1 MKKLL
6 LFLAVV
12 LMGMSMMAQST
23 YTMIASE
30 SELSAGDK
38 VILVG
43 FDNDGNAFVM
53 SYQKPNNRHAVAIDV
68 TGGTVTTT
76 VATNPS
82 SQTEAFELT
91 VGGASGAWTF
101 FDELNNGYL
110 YAPGGGNYLKT
121 QTTLDD
127 KGKWDLEIEEDGFK
141 PVSNGGVEQN
151 IMRYNVTST
160 LFGCYKS
167 SSNVNGLIYIFKEGG
182 APVIYPEPSEY
193 PSTFYSTVEGTS
205 VTLDWTDAGG
215 AQLPQKYLVLAS
227 TGSITVPTDG
237 TPVANSD
244 LAKNVNYGVEMVTFD
259 NLASGTAYNF
269 AIFPYTNS
277 GANIDYKTDG
287 DYPTASGTTPE
298 VFELFYEGFDNDLGQ
313 FTAFN
318 TVGEQEWIWA
328 THNDVNYA
336 YMNGYADGSAHE
348 NEDWLI
354 SSNIEIT
361 ENVNLE
367 FRTAMKFNGEPLRV
381 LIAVDFE
388 DGMNPDE
395 DPVQWCDITELF
407 TFSTGN
413 FDWVESGMVDITY
426 YIQTLEPSGDYFRVA
441 FIYNST
447 DALASSWEIDYVRV
461 TKAVYSVNDNEA
473 AKFDLYPNPAND
485 VLRINAEANAMVEI
499 IDMAGRKVMSVNVT
513 EGENVINVAEL
524 TSGVYFVKMNG
535 AVVKFVKR

>member
-388 DGMNPDE
+388 DGMNPAE

-441 FIYNST
+441 FVYNST

-499 IDMAGRKVMSVNVT
+499 LDMAGRKVMSVNVT

-535 AVVKFVKR
+535 TVVKFVKR

>member
-1 MKKLL
+1 
-6 LFLAVV
+6 
-12 LMGMSMMAQST
+12 MGMSMMAQST

-426 YIQTLEPSGDYFRVA
+426 YIQTLEPSGNYFRVA

-499 IDMAGRKVMSVNVT
+499 LDMAGRKVMSVNVT

>member
-499 IDMAGRKVMSVNVT
+499 LDMAGRKVMSVNVT

>member
-499 IDMAGRKVMSVNVT
+499 LDMAGRKVMSVNVT

-524 TSGVYFVKMNG
+524 TSGVYFVKMND